1 MVLDEVTTNET
12 PDIGSIVRII
22 KDPYNTT
29 IYDDERNV
37 SWSIVWLK
45 GEVLE
50 IIYPSNT
57 LKIKILDSFLNNP
70 IITVHI
76 DTVTNLSN
84 S

>member
-57 LKIKILDSFLNNP
+57 LKIKLLDSFLNNP
-70 IITVHI
+70 IITVDI
-76 DTVTNLSN
+76 DTVTTLSN